1 MKKNY
6 KSLTFIVSAVF
17 LASIIAV
24 GVSAFTGGGDGS
36 SGNPYQITSC
46 VELQEMNNN
55 LNAYYVLM
63 NDIDCSDTV
72 TWNSGAGFVPIGTFS
87 SPFTGTFDGQNHKIT
102 GLFINRP
109 SAYYVGLFG
118 TSSNTIKN
126 VGLVDVK
133 ITGSYYAGGL
143 VGWNYYG
150 TITNSYSTGSI
161 SGSDYVGGLVG
172 QNFQGTITNSYA
184 TGNVNGY
191 NNVGGLVGAN
201 YYGTITNSYAT
212 GNVSGT
218 NEVGGLV
225 GSNHYGGA
233 ITNSYATGSI
243 SGIWYVGGLVG
254 LNYQGTIT
262 SSYWDT
268 VTSGQSASAGGT
280 GKTTAEM
287 KQQFTFVDWDFTTIW
302 AIKEGVS
309 YPYFLWQIPPV
320 LTCPSGMVSY
330 WKFDE
335 GSGTIASDSVGAHSG
350 TIMGPTW
357 TTGQVG
363 NALQF
368 DGVND
373 HVINLGTWFDY
384 QTFTIALWVNPGAS
398 QATYADIIDTHHDGY
413 YNWVIQQYMNNV
425 NSYGFRNEQ
434 SFSLTANVWQH
445 LAITKS
451 GTTCNFYLN
460 GNLVN
465 SQYCEIHY
473 TGDQYLTFGS
483 HYEIP
488 GRYWNGAMDEV
499 AIYNRS
505 LSAEEIQQHYQAG
518 LQGEGYCDN
527 IPPVIAAHD
536 DVFAEATSSAGAVV
550 NYVLPT
556 ATDNYD
562 ASVTVNC
569 APASGTT
576 FAMGDTTVTC
586 TATDAHGNA
595 ATPTTFK
602 VTVKDATP
610 PVVTVPADI
619 TQEATGPSGAVVT
632 FSASATDIVDGTITP
647 TCTPDSGSTFAL
659 GTTKVICTATDA
671 AHNTGSASFNIKVQ
685 DTTPPV
691 IAAHGDATAEATS
704 ALGAIVT
711 YTSPATSDAVDG
723 PGTAI
728 CSPASG
734 TTFAM
739 GDTTVT
745 CTATDKAGNTRTAS
759 FKVTVNYKWSGFFQ
773 PVDNLPILD
782 QVKAGS
788 AIPVKFSLNGNM
800 GLNIFET
807 NYPASKAIVCDSTAS
822 VDAIEATV
830 TAGGSSLTYDSIAN
844 QYIYVWK
851 TDKLWSNSCRQ
862 LVVKLIDGTT
872 HYANFKFT
880 K

>member
-6 KSLTFIVSAVF
+6 KSLTFIVSTVF

-24 GVSAFTGGGDGS
+24 GVSAFTGRGDGS

-63 NDIDCSDTV
+63 TDIDCSDTGN
-72 TWNSGAGFVPIGTFS
+72 WNSGAGFVPIGTYS

-143 VGWNYYG
+143 VGWNYG
-150 TITNSYSTGSI
+150 AITNSYATGSI

-172 QNFQGTITNSYA
+172 WNLQGT
-184 TGNVNGY
+184 
-191 NNVGGLVGAN
+191 
-201 YYGTITNSYAT
+201 
-212 GNVSGT
+212 
-218 NEVGGLV
+218 
-225 GSNHYGGA
+225 

-287 KQQFTFVDWDFTTIW
+287 KQQSTFVDWDFTTIW
-302 AIKEGVS
+302 AIDEGVS

-320 LTCPSGMVSY
+320 AVEAATCPSGIVSY

-335 GSGTIASDSVGAHSG
+335 GSGTIAYDSVDSHPG
-350 TIMGPTW
+350 TLVGPVW

-368 DGVND
+368 DGVDD
-373 HVINLGTWFDY
+373 HVINLGTWFNY
-384 QTFTIALWVNPGAS
+384 QTFTISLWLKPGAS

-413 YNWVIQQYMNNV
+413 YNWVLQQDGNNI
-425 NSYGFRNEQ
+425 NKYGFRAVQ
-434 SFSLTANVWQH
+434 SVSLTANIWQH
-445 LAITKS
+445 LTITRS

-465 SQYCEIHY
+465 SHYCDLHY
-473 TGDQYLTFGS
+473 TGDQYLTIGS

-488 GRYWNGAMDEV
+488 GRYWNGTMDEV
-499 AIYNRS
+499 AIYNRA
-505 LSAEEIQQHYQAG
+505 LSAEEIRQQYQYG
-518 LQGEGYCDN
+518 LAGEGYCDN

-536 DVFAEATSSAGAVV
+536 DIIAEATSPGGAVI
-550 NYVLPT
+550 NYDLPI
-556 ATDNYD
+556 ATDNRD
-562 ASVTVNC
+562 ASVIVTCTPV
-569 APASGTT
+569 SGSI
-576 FAMGDTTVTC
+576 FALGDTTITC
-586 TATDAHGNA
+586 TATDAAGNA
-595 ATPTTFK
+595 ATPTAF
-602 VTVKDATP
+602 TVHVVDTTAPVLTLPANINTYATSL
-610 PVVTVPADI
+610 
-619 TQEATGPSGAVVT
+619 SGAVVT
-632 FSASATDIVDGTITP
+632 FSTSATDFVDGSVP
-647 TCTPDSGSTFAL
+647 VTCIPVSGSTFPV
-659 GTTKVICTATDA
+659 GTTVVSCSATDSHGNTAT
-671 AHNTGSASFNIKVQ
+671 GSF
-685 DTTPPV
+685 
-691 IAAHGDATAEATS
+691 
-704 ALGAIVT
+704 
-711 YTSPATSDAVDG
+711 
-723 PGTAI
+723 
-728 CSPASG
+728 
-734 TTFAM
+734 
-739 GDTTVT
+739 TVT
-745 CTATDKAGNTRTAS
+745 IS
-759 FKVTVNYKWSGFFQ
+759 YKWSGFFQ
-773 PVDNLPILD
+773 PVDNLPIWN

>member
-1 MKKNY
+1 
-6 KSLTFIVSAVF
+6 
-17 LASIIAV
+17 
-24 GVSAFTGGGDGS
+24 
-36 SGNPYQITSC
+36 
-46 VELQEMNNN
+46 
-55 LNAYYVLM
+55 
-63 NDIDCSDTV
+63 
-72 TWNSGAGFVPIGTFS
+72 
-87 SPFTGTFDGQNHKIT
+87 
-102 GLFINRP
+102 
-109 SAYYVGLFG
+109 
-118 TSSNTIKN
+118 
-126 VGLVDVK
+126 
-133 ITGSYYAGGL
+133 
-143 VGWNYYG
+143 
-150 TITNSYSTGSI
+150 
-161 SGSDYVGGLVG
+161 
-172 QNFQGTITNSYA
+172 
-184 TGNVNGY
+184 
-191 NNVGGLVGAN
+191 
-201 YYGTITNSYAT
+201 
-212 GNVSGT
+212 
-218 NEVGGLV
+218 
-225 GSNHYGGA
+225 
-233 ITNSYATGSI
+233 
-243 SGIWYVGGLVG
+243 
-254 LNYQGTIT
+254 
-262 SSYWDT
+262 
-268 VTSGQSASAGGT
+268 
-280 GKTTAEM
+280 M
-287 KQQFTFVDWDFTTIW
+287 KQQSTFVHWDFTTIW
-302 AIKEGVS
+302 AIDEGVS

-499 AIYNRS
+499 AMYNRA
-505 LSAEEIQQHYQAG
+505 LSAAEIQQQYRYG
-518 LQGEGYCDN
+518 LAGEGYCDD

-536 DVFAEATSSAGAVV
+536 NIIAEAISPDGAVI
-550 NYVLPT
+550 NYDLPT
-556 ATDNYD
+556 ATDNRD
-562 ASVTVNC
+562 ANVIVTCTPV
-569 APASGTT
+569 SGST
-576 FAMGDTTVTC
+576 FIIGDTTVIC
-586 TATDAHGNA
+586 SAVDAVGNHA
-595 ATPTTFK
+595 I
-602 VTVKDATP
+602 D
-610 PVVTVPADI
+610 
-619 TQEATGPSGAVVT
+619 
-632 FSASATDIVDGTITP
+632 
-647 TCTPDSGSTFAL
+647 
-659 GTTKVICTATDA
+659 TK
-671 AHNTGSASFNIKVQ
+671 FNVKVQ
-685 DTTPPV
+685 DTTAPV
-691 IAAHGDATAEATS
+691 IASHLDETAEATS

-759 FKVTVNYKWSGFFQ
+759 FKVTVNYKWIGFFQ
-773 PVDNLPILD
+773 PVDMGGILN

-788 AIPVKFSLNGNM
+788 AIPVKFNLNGNM
-800 GLNIFET
+800 GLNIFAT
-807 NYPASKAIVCDSTAS
+807 GSPASKIIPCDSSGA
-822 VDAIEATV
+822 VDAIETTV

-851 TDKLWSNSCRQ
+851 TDKSWTGCRQ
-862 LVVKLIDGTT
+862 LVVKLNDGTT